1 MAVMDSKQG
10 SGNKNMNRLF
20 GLYMLKRHRCCIDL
34 GRNVLKFP
42 MAGYGAGM
50 EADFLHEKDLLVE
63 KGGTLGFDA
72 ERENAEFE
80 AHWEKSEKEES
91 AGKPSE
97 DGDKKD
103 KNNKMDDSK

>member
-1 MAVMDSKQG
+1 MQ
-10 SGNKNMNRLF
+10 
-20 GLYMLKRHRCCIDL
+20 
-34 GRNVLKFP
+34 
-42 MAGYGAGM
+42 
-50 EADFLHEKDLLVE
+50 
-63 KGGTLGFDA
+63 
-72 ERENAEFE
+72 E